1 MFPWY
6 GLNKLFELASF
17 LLIWSPFLKKVHFTI
32 LFFFGIF
39 PELYRCCT
47 VGDLPRVKE
56 LLEEASAVTIN
67 KLYQGGSTLLYK
79 YVKHLI

>member
-1 MFPWY
+1 M
-6 GLNKLFELASF
+6 
-17 LLIWSPFLKKVHFTI
+17 HFI
-32 LFFFGIF
+32 VLVFFCIF

-79 YVKHLI
+79 YIKHLILNSFLHVRNVFQVTKIF